1 MGKFDVPIILL
12 VLRTDYQERE
22 KNNESIY
29 ERGR

>member
-22 KNNESIY
+22 KNESIY